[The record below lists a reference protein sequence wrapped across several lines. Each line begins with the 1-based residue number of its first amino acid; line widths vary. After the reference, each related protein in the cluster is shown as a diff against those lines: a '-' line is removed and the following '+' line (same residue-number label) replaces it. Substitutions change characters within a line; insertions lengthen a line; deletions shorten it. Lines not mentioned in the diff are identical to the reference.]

1 MFFILLFMF
10 DSLSSSDASNGLGEN
25 DVERFESLIWEM
37 VNWMISTFI
46 CIPLL
51 YAGFT
56 KNPGAISGMGVMGL
70 VASVPVFILLLGGN
84 EVNDE
89 MVFALVP
96 CIIILSYLV
105 WMSPWPDEKPEWGEV

>member
-1 MFFILLFMF
+1 MFFILFFMF
-10 DSLSSSDASNGLGEN
+10 DAGLMLDGGDDA
-25 DVERFESLIWEM
+25 FEIPLWEM
-37 VNWMISTFI
+37 VTWMIFTSI

-70 VASVPVFILLLGGN
+70 VASALMFIPLSDLRYEVDDEMAILLI
-84 EVNDE
+84 
-89 MVFALVP
+89 P

>member
-1 MFFILLFMF
+1 
-10 DSLSSSDASNGLGEN
+10 
-25 DVERFESLIWEM
+25 
-37 VNWMISTFI
+37 MIFTSI

-56 KNPGAISGMGVMGL
+56 KNPGAISGMGVMGMGVSAL
-70 VASVPVFILLLGGN
+70 MFILQLGWD
-84 EVNDE
+84 EVDDE
-89 MVFALVP
+89 IAIFLVP